1 MIKFKTFRVS
11 NKYIFFPINNYDM
24 IGVNVG
30 TDRQPNLSFNF
41 FKDSIF
47 HIAGIK
53 DFQSE
58 HIFTLVGFTMAIL
71 RIKKTQK

>member
-1 MIKFKTFRVS
+1 
-11 NKYIFFPINNYDM
+11 M

-53 DFQSE
+53 DFQSD